1 MAYNAR
7 PAPWTAEEDR
17 QLRILWAA
25 GWSTLAIGVTIG
37 RGKNAICGRRK
48 RLGLPE
54 RESPIQAGVCPDK
67 VFRFRREVA
76 LAQEAAREELERLAA

>member
-1 MAYNAR
+1 MAYNPR
-7 PAPWTAEEDR
+7 SAPWTAEEDR

-54 RESPIQAGVCPDK
+54 RTGPIPAGVCPEK

-76 LAQEAAREELERLAA
+76 LAEEAAREELLRAA

>member
-1 MAYNAR
+1 MSYNPR
-7 PAPWTAEEDR
+7 SIPWTAEEDR

-37 RGKNAICGRRK
+37 RGKNAVCGRRA

-54 RESPIQAGVCPDK
+54 RGNPATTKVCPDK
-67 VFRFRREVA
+67 IARFRREMTLA
-76 LAQEAAREELERLAA
+76 LDAARDELERLAA